1 MLTTAIYWLFIALVA
16 TGKVVAFVA
25 LVVFA
30 IAMPLARIQ
39 VARQRPSRGLDRAVA
54 TNLGI
59 AALGLVGVYVLL
71 ENARIFLQA
80 F

>member
-1 MLTTAIYWLFIALVA
+1 MGTVATYWLFISLVA
-16 TGKVVAFVA
+16 AGKVVAFVA

-30 IAMPLARIQ
+30 IAMPLTRIQ
-39 VARQRPSRGLDRAVA
+39 VALQRPGLDRVSLLKD
-54 TNLGI
+54 LGMTVF
-59 AALGLVGVYVLL
+59 GLIGVYVLL